1 LQGAI
6 DRGLKQNLGVL
17 LSNADIRAA
26 RGQRWQQLSALL
38 PHVDA
43 APYLTASQI
52 NLGELGLGSFG
63 GLQIPASVG
72 PFSYFDSRFAV
83 TQTLFDWKAISAA
96 RAARQIS
103 QEAFSRQRGFR
114 IAANGVIVALLHLQD
129 QLDSPLRSSRFFR
142 ELDGADRTDWNTVNL
157 NWRTHGQACCLWD
170 VDAQL
175 VFRNEKT
182 G

>member
-1 LQGAI
+1 VSPFAGSVPEKSVPGQLPLSLQGAI

-17 LSNADIRAA
+17 LSDADIRAA

-96 RAARQIS
+96 RAARQILS
-103 QEAFSRQRGFR
+103 KEESKAKTCKESERKARPFVEDSVRRRGR
-114 IAANGVIVALLHLQD
+114 
-129 QLDSPLRSSRFFR
+129 R
-142 ELDGADRTDWNTVNL
+142 
-157 NWRTHGQACCLWD
+157 
-170 VDAQL
+170 QL
-175 VFRNEKT
+175 VGWRRR
-182 G
+182 